1 MTCCAEWN
9 VRRGRWRLRKEEEE
23 EEEYGEIGSAVV
35 KVEQGASH
43 STHRGQPK
51 KSMQTKHRSTFRN
64 IIAMRYRFFL
74 KCSIKPEL
82 HINQIRHFVTI
93 KVDILERLASQ

>member
-1 MTCCAEWN
+1 MEGTEGSEMTCCAERN
-9 VRRGRWRLRKEEEE
+9 LRRGRWRLRKEEEE

-64 IIAMRYRFFL
+64 IIAMRYSFFFYESVL
-74 KCSIKPEL
+74 
-82 HINQIRHFVTI
+82 
-93 KVDILERLASQ
+93 